1 MEDSS
6 ELYGRHLDS
15 IDDRLKDD
23 SANTSRVDNFL
34 VC

>member
-15 IDDRLKDD
+15 INNRLKDN
-23 SANTSRVDNFL
+23 SAYTSRVDNFL